1 MRTASTLWGAAE
13 RPWYLQTVPSA
24 SKKPFGAFF
33 HGRVWAAPGGAGGRR
48 ARAARLAAGLVWRP
62 EGPPNRRP
70 PRPAGSRPGRPRIIP
85 APGRWSRRNGQGGS
99 KKNSGKG
106 AEKPQDIARNTRLRG
121 HFKKVGKMGKK
132 GLQSGQIS
140 CNISIVAR
148 TRGRFR
154 AQRAEGERPRE
165 VAGDCHP
172 GNFRGR
178 AHKTGQ
184 RA

>member
-1 MRTASTLWGAAE
+1 MKIEIINKEEIKNLF
-13 RPWYLQTVPSA
+13 
-24 SKKPFGAFF
+24 KN
-33 HGRVWAAPGGAGGRR
+33 HGDFACVCYNT
-48 ARAARLAAGLVWRP
+48 
-62 EGPPNRRP
+62 PNKF
-70 PRPAGSRPGRPRIIP
+70 S
-85 APGRWSRRNGQGGS
+85 
-99 KKNSGKG
+99 
-106 AEKPQDIARNTRLRG
+106 
-121 HFKKVGKMGKK
+121 KKVGKMGKK

-178 AHKTGQ
+178 AHKTAQ